1 MSAESSA
8 AIALGIA
15 FGNSPVSGESPSAI
29 PLGVACG
36 NSPVSVGSARRLS
49 RAAGD
54 GRARAPVRIV
64 HLGLGNFFRAHQC
77 WYTDHAGDGE
87 QWGVAAFTGR
97 GNPALVRELD
107 RQQGL
112 YTLVTRANDADR
124 FETVGSVTRAHAA
137 SDHAAWLSYFCE
149 PELAAV
155 TVTVTE
161 AGYLLSAGGAGGLDT
176 ANPDLRA
183 DLAALRRARNAPVRT
198 AVARL
203 VAGLAARRAADAG
216 PLALVPCDNIADNGL
231 RAGRVVGELAELLE
245 APLAAWIARSLTIV
259 NTVVDRITPATTPQ
273 DVEIVLRATGSDDRC
288 PVVTEPRC
296 EFVLSGTFPAGRPR
310 WEDAGAIVTDDVRPF
325 EQRKLWL
332 LNGGHSL
339 LAYAGSIAGHRTV
352 AQALRDETCQSW
364 LAQWWDTVTPHL
376 QMPAD
381 EIDGYRT
388 QLLERWANPRISHR
402 LAQIAADGSQKLPI
416 RVLPVLRAERA
427 AGRLPTG
434 ATRVLA
440 AWICHLRGNGAAVSD
455 ARAQEYVGLAAG
467 ALQEAV
473 RRVLR
478 RLDSELGDDA
488 EVVSITAAQVRE
500 IAPEDGR

>member
-1 MSAESSA
+1 VT
-8 AIALGIA
+8 
-15 FGNSPVSGESPSAI
+15 P
-29 PLGVACG
+29 
-36 NSPVSVGSARRLS
+36 
-49 RAAGD
+49 
-54 GRARAPVRIV
+54 ARATVRIV

-77 WYTDHAGDGE
+77 WYTDHAGDGQ

-97 GNPALVRELD
+97 GNSALVRELE

-112 YTLVTRANDADR
+112 YTLVTRAADADR
-124 FETVGSVTRAHAA
+124 FETLGSLTRAHAA
-137 SDHAAWLSYFCE
+137 SDHDAWLSYFCE

-155 TVTVTE
+155 TLTVTE
-161 AGYLLSAGGAGGLDT
+161 AGYLLGAGGGLDT
-176 ANPDLRA
+176 ANPDLQA
-183 DLAALRRARNAPVRT
+183 DLAALRRARSAPVRT

-231 RAGRVVGELAELLE
+231 RAGRVVGELAEMLE
-245 APLAAWIARSLTIV
+245 APLAAWIAQSLSIV
-259 NTVVDRITPATTPQ
+259 NTVVDRITPATTAQ
-273 DVEIVLRATGSDDRC
+273 DVEIVLRCTGSDDRC
-288 PVVTEPRC
+288 PVVTEPQC

-310 WEDAGAIVTDDVRPF
+310 WEDAGAIATDDVRPF

-352 AQALRDETCQSW
+352 AEALLDETCRSW

-381 EIDGYRT
+381 EIGGYRA
-388 QLLERWANPRISHR
+388 QLLERWANPRIAHR

-427 AGRLPTG
+427 AGRLPMG

-455 ARAQEYVGLAAG
+455 PRAEEYVGLAAG

-473 RRVLR
+473 GRVLR
-478 RLDSELGDDA
+478 GLDSELGDDA
-488 EVVSITAAQVRE
+488 DVVSITAEQVRE
-500 IAPEDGR
+500 IAPGGGR